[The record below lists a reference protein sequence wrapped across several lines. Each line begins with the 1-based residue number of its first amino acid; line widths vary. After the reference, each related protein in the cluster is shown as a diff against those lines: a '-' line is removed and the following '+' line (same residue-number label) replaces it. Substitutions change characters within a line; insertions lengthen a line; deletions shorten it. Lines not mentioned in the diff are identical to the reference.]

1 MDKKTHF
8 SIWYIIGVVF
18 VILIVQALISTLVM
32 RPNIKQVHYS
42 NFMKKVQD
50 GTIKTVEISDQN
62 LVGIV
67 KGTGKKQ
74 KETIYTTVRVPDN
87 TLIATLK
94 AHNVDYYGKVQ
105 NPWFRNIL
113 SWVLPIMIFFFIW
126 RLLFSR
132 MGSSMG
138 GSMGQGIFSFGKTK
152 AKLYTGSEAD
162 VTFDDVAGVE
172 EVKEELREVVEYLK
186 NPGKYDR
193 LGARLPKGV
202 LLVGAPGTGKTL
214 LAKAVAGEAGVRFFS
229 LSGSDFVEMFV
240 GVGASRVRDLFKQA
254 QQQAPCIIFIDE
266 LDAVGKA
273 RSTTPYSNDERE
285 QTLNQLLSEMDG
297 FNTAKGIVI
306 LAATNRPEILDPAL
320 MRPGRFDRQVVVDK
334 PDMAGR
340 KEILKVHTRQVE
352 LADDVNLDRIAAE
365 TPGFVGADLA
375 NIVNEALLLA
385 ARKEKDMVHMEEFDE
400 AIERVIAGLEKKN
413 RRMNQDE
420 KRRVAYHEVGHALI
434 GALLTDEP
442 VHRISIIPRGI
453 GALGYTIQL
462 PTEERYLMTR
472 SELLGKIAMLLGGR
486 ASEEI
491 VFGDVSTGAQND
503 LEKATEIARRMVA
516 EYGMSN
522 RIGLAALEK
531 PKQVFLGIVQQL
543 GIDKKYSPV
552 TAEMIDEEVRDI
564 LAENYRKAKKL
575 INEHRDTIERIAQK
589 LIQSEVMD
597 EKTFRRLLEMDE
609 QPVLK

>member
-1 MDKKTHF
+1 MEKKTHF
-8 SIWYIIGVVF
+8 SMWYIVGVVM
-18 VILIVQALISTLVM
+18 VMLIVQALLSTLFF
-32 RPNIKQVHYS
+32 RPNIEQLHYS
-42 NFMKKVQD
+42 DFMKKVHD
-50 GTIKTVEISDQN
+50 GTIKSVEITDQN

-67 KGTGKKQ
+67 KRTGKNQ
-74 KETIYTTVRVPDN
+74 KEMIYTAVRVPDD
-87 TLIATLK
+87 TLIPTFE
-94 AHNVDYYGKVQ
+94 AHNVDFYGKVQ

-113 SWVLPIMIFFFIW
+113 SWVLPLAIFFFIW
-126 RLLFSR
+126 RWLFSR
-132 MGSSMG
+132 MGS
-138 GSMGQGIFSFGKTK
+138 SMGQGIFSFGKTK
-152 AKLYTGSEAD
+152 AKLYIGSEAD

-172 EVKEELREVVEYLK
+172 EVKEELKEIVEYLK

-273 RSTTPYSNDERE
+273 RGITPYSNDERE

-320 MRPGRFDRQVVVDK
+320 LRPGRFDRQVMVDK

-340 KEILKVHTRQVE
+340 CEILKVHTRRVE
-352 LADDVNLDRIAAE
+352 LADDVNLNRIAAE

-375 NIVNEALLLA
+375 NIVNESLLLA
-385 ARKEKDMVHMEEFDE
+385 ARRGKDIVHMEEFDE
-400 AIERVIAGLEKKN
+400 AVERVIAGLEKKN
-413 RRMNQDE
+413 RRMSQEE
-420 KRRVAYHEVGHALI
+420 KKRVAYHEVGHALI

-472 SELLGKIAMLLGGR
+472 TELLGKIAMFLGGR
-486 ASEEI
+486 AAEEI
-491 VFGDVSTGAQND
+491 FFGDVSTGAQND

-516 EYGMSN
+516 EYGMSG
-522 RIGLAALEK
+522 RVGLSTLEK
-531 PKQVFLGIVQQL
+531 PKQVFLGIEQQFS
-543 GIDKKYSPV
+543 IDKRYSPV
-552 TAEMIDEEVRDI
+552 TAELIDEEVRDI
-564 LAENYRKAKKL
+564 LAENYGKAKKL
-575 INEHRDTIERIAQK
+575 INEHRGAIERIAK
-589 LIQSEVMD
+589 SLIQSEVMD
-597 EKTFRRLLEMDE
+597 EKTFTRLLEME
-609 QPVLK
+609 EHLMVK